1 METTTDRIIRTKE
14 LVHLTGRSRTSIWR
28 DELEGLFPQ
37 RIRIGRNA
45 VGWRLSEVMTWLATR
60 QEVGAFT
67 AKVMPKSPG
76 RKGGV
81 R

>member
-1 METTTDRIIRTKE
+1 METTDRIVRTKE

-28 DELEGLFPQ
+28 DELEGSFPQ
-37 RIRIGRNA
+37 RVRIGRNA
-45 VGWRLSEVMTWLATR
+45 VGWRLSQVMAWLAAR
-60 QEVGAFT
+60 EGVQNPPCKA
-67 AKVMPKSPG
+67 MPKSPG

>member
-1 METTTDRIIRTKE
+1 METTDRIVRTKE

-28 DELEGLFPQ
+28 DELEGSFPQ
-37 RIRIGRNA
+37 RVRIGRNA
-45 VGWRLSEVMTWLATR
+45 VGWRLSQVMAWLAAR
-60 QEVGAFT
+60 EEVHNPPSKA
-67 AKVMPKSPG
+67 MPKSPG

>member
-1 METTTDRIIRTKE
+1 METTDRIVRTKE

-28 DELEGLFPQ
+28 DEQEGSFPQ
-37 RIRIGRNA
+37 RVRIGRNA
-45 VGWRLSEVMTWLATR
+45 VGWRLSQVMTWLAAR
-60 QEVGAFT
+60 EGVQNQPC
-67 AKVMPKSPG
+67 KVMPKSPG

>member
-1 METTTDRIIRTKE
+1 MEKIDRIVRTKE
-14 LVHLTGRSRTSIWR
+14 LVLLTGRSRTSIWR
-28 DELEGLFPQ
+28 DELEGAFPQ

-45 VGWRLSEVMTWLATR
+45 VGWRLSQVMAWLAAR
-60 QEVGAFT
+60 EDVQNPPCKA
-67 AKVMPKSPG
+67 MPKSPG

>member
-1 METTTDRIIRTKE
+1 METMDRIVRTKE

-28 DELEGLFPQ
+28 DELEGTFPQ
-37 RIRIGRNA
+37 RVRIGRNA
-45 VGWRLSEVMTWLATR
+45 VGWRLSQVMAWLAAR
-60 QEVGAFT
+60 EDIQNPPC
-67 AKVMPKSPG
+67 KVMPRSPG